1 MLFDI
6 VVDKTPTVCGLTS
19 LEETVAAY
27 LHLCFVTRACYPE
40 EIILCSLLFC

>member
-40 EIILCSLLFC
+40 VIILCCLLFC